1 MAISGVMKTKMKT
14 RMERDEELTLF
25 RELRKRQNEH
35 ISSLL
40 HCVNSEEFEC
50 GTNNDTPGNFSL
62 YRIPSGKK
70 EYGLEFLET
79 NKNDYDWLK
88 TPPATP
94 LFPSLEMEPGPQLVV
109 QKEIPISQAITRFAW
124 KEMEAPKPKSND
136 GKTTHTNSTKPKPS
150 STRSMTPCYNRQ
162 RPSTIKNTNEQQT
175 NTLPTIPNKGSNAK
189 SDHEVANNTK
199 FTPQKQT
206 NNTDFL
212 ALNVKKSTETN
223 DSQRKPRARGISPS
237 LKSRVALVSNIM
249 ELSNEAPPN
258 LRTDERPS
266 STTRGRSTTRS
277 STVTGFQNRDPIPR
291 TSRPSRSPSPSMANG
306 SWNQLDR
313 TQKNLR
319 AHKETFTLAASP
331 NEGRTHFKGSK
342 MVEKV
347 VNARK
352 LSMNQVDKE
361 TKTKAFKTRV

>member
-1 MAISGVMKTKMKT
+1 MAISGVMKTKMKS
-14 RMERDEELTLF
+14 RMERDEELSLF

-50 GTNNDTPGNFSL
+50 GTNNDTP
-62 YRIPSGKK
+62 GKK

-109 QKEIPISQAITRFAW
+109 QKEIPISQAITRFAL
-124 KEMEAPKPKSND
+124 KEMEASKPKSND

-150 STRSMTPCYNRQ
+150 TRSMTPSHTRQ

-175 NTLPTIPNKGSNAK
+175 NTFPTIPN
-189 SDHEVANNTK
+189 NTK
-199 FTPQKQT
+199 STPQKQT

-223 DSQRKPRARGISPS
+223 DSQRKPRARGVSPS

-258 LRTDERPS
+258 LRTDQRPS

-277 STVTGFQNRDPIPR
+277 STVTGFQNRDHIPR
-291 TSRPSRSPSPSMANG
+291 TCRPSRSPSPSMANG

-319 AHKETFTLAASP
+319 ANKETFTLAASP

-361 TKTKAFKTRV
+361 TKAKAFKTRV

>member
-1 MAISGVMKTKMKT
+1 MAISGVMKTKMKS

-35 ISSLL
+35 VSSLL

-62 YRIPSGKK
+62 YRIASGKK

-136 GKTTHTNSTKPKPS
+136 GKTTHTNSTKPKL
-150 STRSMTPCYNRQ
+150 STRSMTPSHTRQ
-162 RPSTIKNTNEQQT
+162 RPSTIKNTHEQQT
-175 NTLPTIPNKGSNAK
+175 NTSPTIPSKSSNVK
-189 SDHEVANNTK
+189 SDHEAANSTK
-199 FTPQKQT
+199 STPQKQT
-206 NNTDFL
+206 NNADFL
-212 ALNVKKSTETN
+212 ALNVKKSTATN
-223 DSQRKPRARGISPS
+223 ESQRKPRTRGVSPS
-237 LKSRVALVSNIM
+237 VKSRVALASNIM

-258 LRTDERPS
+258 LRTDQRSS

-277 STVTGFQNRDPIPR
+277 STVSGFQNRDPIPR
-291 TSRPSRSPSPSMANG
+291 TYRPSRSPSPSMANG

-319 AHKETFTLAASP
+319 ANKDTFTLAASP

-352 LSMNQVDKE
+352 LGMNQVDRE
-361 TKTKAFKTRV
+361 TKAKAFKTRV

>member
-1 MAISGVMKTKMKT
+1 M
-14 RMERDEELTLF
+14 
-25 RELRKRQNEH
+25 
-35 ISSLL
+35 
-40 HCVNSEEFEC
+40 
-50 GTNNDTPGNFSL
+50 
-62 YRIPSGKK
+62 
-70 EYGLEFLET
+70 
-79 NKNDYDWLK
+79 
-88 TPPATP
+88 
-94 LFPSLEMEPGPQLVV
+94 PQ
-109 QKEIPISQAITRFAW
+109 FAL
-124 KEMEAPKPKSND
+124 KEMEASKPKSND

-150 STRSMTPCYNRQ
+150 TRSMTPSHTRQ

-175 NTLPTIPNKGSNAK
+175 NTFPTIPN
-189 SDHEVANNTK
+189 NTK
-199 FTPQKQT
+199 STPQKQT

-223 DSQRKPRARGISPS
+223 DSQRKPRARGVSPS

-258 LRTDERPS
+258 LRTDQRPS

-277 STVTGFQNRDPIPR
+277 STVTGFQNRDHIPR
-291 TSRPSRSPSPSMANG
+291 TCRPSRSPSPSMANG

-361 TKTKAFKTRV
+361 TKAKAFKTRV